1 MLRWEQAS
9 VSLVKTK
16 VMQLMSRMSL
26 EISTGESVCVV
37 VGGEGG
43 ELTCI
48 VIFAVMHKKNQSLK
62 AMTVT

>member
-9 VSLVKTK
+9 VSLVKIK

-37 VGGEGG
+37 VRGRG
-43 ELTCI
+43 
-48 VIFAVMHKKNQSLK
+48 S
-62 AMTVT
+62 